1 MIHVIFS
8 SSGAGS
14 LRQALKACGR
24 QERVADIL
32 DDLSWGPIA
41 NGDLVE
47 RQAWLNQNLPSG
59 LPDDVWDWIADEP
72 LEFFSKLECSNE
84 HLVWVAPQNAK
95 ELCGLHWYLHH
106 FGGER
111 ASFILVDQD
120 LTANWEG
127 GAPYGLGELGAE
139 QFQYLLANAK
149 PEAWNDKRF
158 PRQRWTEL
166 CDGETNLRLVAQGT
180 AVSVPD
186 DYLDDVIL
194 QQCKA
199 DWRKLGYVVGETMV
213 ALWAVDHAKGDDFIK
228 WRLRELGRAGKIVTD
243 GSITHYAKRDEQALV
258 RLA

>member
-14 LRQALKACGR
+14 LRQALKGCGR

-41 NGDLVE
+41 TGDFAE

-59 LPDDVWDWIADEP
+59 SDDAMWSWVADEP
-72 LEFFSKLECSNE
+72 QEFLNKLEFHDE

-95 ELCGLHWYLHH
+95 ELCGLHWYLDH

-111 ASFILVDQD
+111 ASFILVDKGFPGS
-120 LTANWEG
+120 WKGE
-127 GAPYGLGELGAE
+127 APQGLGELGAE
-139 QFQYLLANAK
+139 EFQYVLENA
-149 PEAWNDKRF
+149 ERQSWDEKRF
-158 PRQRWTEL
+158 PKGHWTRL
-166 CDGETNLRLVAQGT
+166 CNEGTNLRLLMQGA

-186 DYLDDVIL
+186 DYLDDVIH
-194 QQCKA
+194 QQCTT

-213 ALWAVDHAKGDDFIK
+213 ALWDGNHTKGDDFTK
-228 WRLRELGRAGKIVTD
+228 WRLREMHRLGKIVIN
-243 GSITHYAKRDEQALV
+243 GSITYYAKPDEPTLV